1 MLKPIDK
8 KHNFTLNNLLI
19 RTFACGIIIGNRVET
34 GAKLKGAQGHEMEG
48 VRGLKAL
55 GVRDLSYKLAY
66 LACTVTPTS
75 ARVSITY

>member
-1 MLKPIDK
+1 M
-8 KHNFTLNNLLI
+8 HNFTLNILLI
-19 RTFACGIIIGNRVET
+19 STLTCGIVGNQVET

-75 ARVSITY
+75 ARVSITYY